1 MFWFGDLNF
10 RIESLDI
17 CFVKYAIDSNVLS
30 QLWEKDQVRDGCAAY
45 TGTLAVIDSPQN
57 CPRGCWSGHVLLQL
71 QDTEGPGSPVSGGG
85 IIPGQSGWS
94 WAHFPHECVKES

>member
-30 QLWEKDQVRDGCAAY
+30 QLWEKDQVRDGHAVSLHWILSSDRLTPKLPMQDKACP
-45 TGTLAVIDSPQN
+45 LATPMTRRALGLMSLG
-57 CPRGCWSGHVLLQL
+57 RKG
-71 QDTEGPGSPVSGGG
+71 
-85 IIPGQSGWS
+85 
-94 WAHFPHECVKES
+94 